1 MVLPK
6 TAATQF
12 VMEHDVAMVAVPTT
26 RCLDSSAR
34 AAYRDMT
41 SNVACRVVAKVV
53 LGAILGWLQVA
64 CLVVGVLETL
74 R

>member
-1 MVLPK
+1 MVMPK

-12 VMEHDVAMVAVPTT
+12 SMEHNVAMVAIPTT

-41 SNVACRVVAKVV
+41 SNAGCGVVAKAT

-64 CLVVGVLETL
+64 CLVVSVLETL